1 MYINPKII
9 LKRSVHINTAKK
21 LERVSTPQSLHME
34 HEELHEQLKKAIESG
49 GKIGDTAK
57 IVAELLHPHFEK
69 EEKYAVPP
77 LGFLTFLTEQ
87 RETKTTSN
95 DMHYQNTII
104 TLTDKLKEDLPN
116 MLDEHK
122 KIVSA
127 LENLIDAAIQ
137 ENKPEHKH
145 FAEKLRL
152 HAQTEEEIL
161 YPAAIL
167 VGEYLKLKSS
177 H

>member
-34 HEELHEQLKKAIESG
+34 HEELHEQLKQAI
-49 GKIGDTAK
+49 D
-57 IVAELLHPHFEK
+57 ELLHPHFEK

-77 LGFLTFLTEQ
+77 LELLTFLTEQ
-87 RETKTTSN
+87 RETKMTPN

>member
-1 MYINPKII
+1 M
-9 LKRSVHINTAKK
+9 
-21 LERVSTPQSLHME
+21 ERDSIPQSLQME
-34 HEELHEQLKKAIESG
+34 HEELHKQLKKAINSG

-69 EEKYAVPP
+69 EEEYAMPP
-77 LGFLTFLTEQ
+77 LGLLTFLTKQ
-87 RETKTTSN
+87 RETKMALN
-95 DMHYQNTII
+95 DMQYQNTII
-104 TLTDKLKEDLPN
+104 TITNKLKEDLPN

-122 KIVSA
+122 KIVNA
-127 LENLIDAAIQ
+127 LEKLIDAAIQ
-137 ENKPEHKH
+137 ENKPEYKH
-145 FAEKLRL
+145 FAEKLKL